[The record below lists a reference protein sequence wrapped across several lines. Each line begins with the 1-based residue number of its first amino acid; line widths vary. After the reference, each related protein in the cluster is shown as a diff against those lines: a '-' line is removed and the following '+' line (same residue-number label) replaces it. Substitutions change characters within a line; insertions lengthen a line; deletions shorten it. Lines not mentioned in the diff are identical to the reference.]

1 MPRAVSTALPS
12 STHWRG
18 IGVGAMLAVVVAVG
32 AWWFWP
38 GTPLV
43 PETAALARELLDTG
57 GTADRQ
63 ALRRVMTNVDR
74 MTRDQ
79 ITQLWR
85 SVGEEWRRLRQQ
97 AVDRYFLAPAVEK
110 PRLLDDEIARLAAL
124 RDLTIALHPDAN
136 PDQPPR
142 LPQEIPRSPDRARE
156 PADPTARRAEAD
168 RRAVIKRYE
177 EALAAHAKSRGV
189 RLPQIR

>member
-1 MPRAVSTALPS
+1 MPRAVSAALPS

-18 IGVGAMLAVVVAVG
+18 IGVGAMLTVVVAVG

-74 MTRDQ
+74 MTREQ

-136 PDQPPR
+136 SDQPPR
-142 LPQEIPRSPDRARE
+142 LPQEILRSPDRARE